1 MSDTMTS
8 TAPVAA
14 LRQRVVWSE
23 GMFLRPQHFQQ
34 LERHFERYVQV
45 RCQPLQGSCR
55 GFDALDIDRE
65 ALGQGKV
72 ALIAASGIM
81 PDGTPFHF
89 SYPHE
94 RPEPL
99 DVDAQT
105 KDQLIVLALPLWR
118 AGAHEVSFGG
128 DGDALA
134 RYVVQETEVADANT
148 VALEPALLQI
158 GRLNLRLMRQS
169 DLTGDWQAL
178 GVLRVV
184 ERRAGGQLSVEAD
197 YIPPRLVVQRDS
209 VLSAYV
215 RELHGMLAQRGEALA
230 QRLSQPGAGGV
241 SEIADF
247 LLLRL
252 INRYLGMTWHVQQDV
267 ATHPEVLFR
276 DWLALA
282 CDLSTF
288 TAANH
293 SPQVLPVYEQDDLR
307 STFAALMIEL
317 RRSLS
322 TMLEQNAIRIDLR
335 DTDGG
340 VCVATVPDPDL
351 RRHAGFVL
359 AVRADMPADALRLRF
374 PAQAKLGPVE
384 RIRDLVH
391 LQLPGIGI
399 RLLPVAPR
407 QIPYHADH
415 AYFELEKGNELWKQ
429 FDRSG
434 VLALH
439 CAGEFPGLSL
449 ELWAIRG

>member
-1 MSDTMTS
+1 MNDTS
-8 TAPVAA
+8 TAPVPA

-34 LERHFERYVQV
+34 LERHIERYVQV
-45 RCQPLQGSCR
+45 RCRPLQGLFW
-55 GFDALDIDRE
+55 GFDTLEIDRE
-65 ALGQGKV
+65 ALGLGKV
-72 ALIAASGIM
+72 ALVAASGIM
-81 PDGTPFHF
+81 PDGTPFDLSH
-89 SYPHE
+89 PHE
-94 RPEPL
+94 RPQPL
-99 DVDAQT
+99 DIDAQV
-105 KDQLIVLALPLWR
+105 KDELIVLALPLWR
-118 AGAHEVSFGG
+118 GGAEEVSFGG

-134 RYVVQETEVADANT
+134 RYLVHEQEIADVNT
-148 VALEPALLQI
+148 IALEPALLQI
-158 GRLNLRLMRQS
+158 GRLNVRLMRAS
-169 DLTGDWQAL
+169 ELTGDWQAL

-197 YIPPRLVVQRDS
+197 YIPPRLVVQRDP

-215 RELHGMLAQRGEALA
+215 RELHGMLAQRGDALA

-241 SEIADF
+241 SEVADF

-252 INRYLGMTWHVQQDV
+252 INRYLGMTWHAQQNV
-267 ATHPEVLFR
+267 ATHPEALFR

-288 TAANH
+288 TAA
-293 SPQVLPVYEQDDLR
+293 SRGLQVLPVYEQDDLR
-307 STFAALMIEL
+307 STFASLMVEL

-322 TMLEQNAIRIDLR
+322 TMLEQNAIRIELR

-340 VCVATVPDPDL
+340 VRVATVPDPDL

-374 PAQAKLGPVE
+374 PAQAKFGPVE

-391 LQLPGIGI
+391 LQLPGIGA

-439 CAGEFPGLSL
+439 LAGEFPGLSL